1 LSIYNLNNEEIN
13 KDIGSRQNKVI
24 PKSSRWHVLQNR
36 STSRENAPEKS
47 AVLCD
52 ITDDRDISIININ
65 LKLSEQLLDLTARM
79 YIIHLP
85 RLIGRLPDS

>member
-1 LSIYNLNNEEIN
+1 MN
-13 KDIGSRQNKVI
+13 KDIGSRQNNVV

-36 STSRENAPEKS
+36 SASRETAPEKS

>member
-1 LSIYNLNNEEIN
+1 MSIYNLNNEEIN
-13 KDIGSRQNKVI
+13 KDIGSRQNKVV
-24 PKSSRWHVLQNR
+24 PQSSRWQVLQNR
-36 STSRENAPEKS
+36 SASRETAPEKS

-52 ITDDRDISIININ
+52 IKDDRDISIININ